1 MNTIVFNGG
10 NGGSMNEYFWHKI
23 KKIIFFFY
31 AINIKMVCELDYHIL
46 NYI

>member
-23 KKIIFFFY
+23 KKIIIFFT
-31 AINIKMVCELDYHIL
+31 L
-46 NYI
+46 